1 MNKNDFSDLENQIV
15 SKVSDAFKAIDVANL
30 KKDINYKAEGTINQF
45 KVKFNE

>member
-30 KKDINYKAEGTINQF
+30 KKILIIKQKAR
-45 KVKFNE
+45 